1 MDTGS
6 SEHRVSC
13 PPWSRCGTRLPR
25 GRLGEEEIQAEPDAA
40 RVTQALG
47 ALDDANPGLGPPEPG
62 AGGGD
67 AGLSPGDTHG
77 HFGAKGL
84 Y

>member
-1 MDTGS
+1 MVTMWHQAPKGS
-6 SEHRVSC
+6 
-13 PPWSRCGTRLPR
+13 P
-25 GRLGEEEIQAEPDAA
+25 GEGGVQAELDAA

-47 ALDDANPGLGPPEPG
+47 ALDDANPGLDPPKPG

-77 HFGAKGL
+77 HFAAKGL